1 MNESPNL
8 EESPKKSSFFVKLSK
23 LFSCLVVLFIISFV
37 TASYL
42 ASEYYSGEG
51 PLQDEKIVIIP
62 EGSSLKS
69 AAKKLAKENVIT
81 QPELFSILV
90 RIMEPD
96 KTIKAGQYKFSKNVS
111 PEKVFRKMEKGEIV
125 SYSLTIPEGLM
136 TSQIIEIINEAPH
149 MTGTI
154 KNTPKEGELLPE
166 TYEYPYNYDRQK
178 LVDRMKSYMKKALN
192 DAWENRAPNLPI
204 RSKEEAL
211 ILASIIEKETGLAS
225 ERERVSAV
233 FINRLNKRM
242 RLQTD
247 PTVIYAI
254 TRGDYV
260 LERPL
265 SRKDL
270 KMESPYNTYKNFG
283 LPPGPIANPG
293 IKSINAALNP
303 AITNEYYFVAD
314 GTGGHK
320 FSSTLKEHNRGVQN
334 WRRISRQNKQ
344 NKNNND

>member
-1 MNESPNL
+1 VNESSNL
-8 EESPKKSSFFVKLSK
+8 EESPKKTSFIGKLLR

-37 TASYL
+37 ISSYL
-42 ASEYYSGEG
+42 ATEYYNNEG
-51 PLQDEKIVIIP
+51 PLTEEKIVIIP
-62 EGSSLKS
+62 DGSSLKS
-69 AAKKLAKENVIT
+69 AANKLAKENVLLN
-81 QPELFSILV
+81 PELFTILV
-90 RIMEPD
+90 RIMEPK
-96 KTIKAGQYKFSKNVS
+96 KTIKAGQYKFSPNIS
-111 PEKVFRKMEKGEIV
+111 PAQVFKKMEKGDIM

-136 TSQIIEIINEAPH
+136 SSQIIQLINEAPH

-166 TYEYPYNYDRQK
+166 TYEYTYNYDRQK
-178 LVDRMKSYMKKALN
+178 LVNRMKNSMQQAL
-192 DAWENRAPNLPI
+192 DKAWENRVTGLPI
-204 RSKEEAL
+204 KSKEDAL
-211 ILASIIEKETGLAS
+211 ILASIIEKETGVES
-225 ERERVSAV
+225 ERERVAAV
-233 FINRLNKRM
+233 FINRLKKRM

-254 TRGDYV
+254 TKGEYV

-270 KMESPYNTYKNFG
+270 KMDSPYNTYRNFG

-293 IKSINAALNP
+293 QKAINAALNP

-320 FSSTLKEHNRGVQN
+320 FSTTLKEHNQGVRN
-334 WRRISRQNKQ
+334 WRRISKQNKQ
-344 NKNNND
+344 NKD